1 MILTNKN
8 IVDFA
13 QKLAK
18 KPLELTMLI
27 KGHNENIYFLGNG
40 IEESMQ
46 LIVNAYGGYKAIN
59 NPLSFNETVLTGH
72 LLELEGSA
80 S

>member
-1 MILTNKN
+1 MKITNED
-8 IVDFA
+8 IVAFA
-13 QKLAK
+13 QKIAE

-46 LIVNAYGGYKAIN
+46 LVINAYGEYKAIN
-59 NPLSFNETVLTGH
+59 NPLSFKETVSTGH
-72 LLELEGSA
+72 IIELERSA

>member
-1 MILTNKN
+1 MITNKN
-8 IVDFA
+8 IVEFA
-13 QKLAK
+13 QQIAK

-27 KGHNENIYFLGNG
+27 KGYNENIYFLGNG

-46 LIVNAYGGYKAIN
+46 LVINAYGGYKAIN

-72 LLELEGSA
+72 IMEIERSA